1 MQIHPLV
8 TDTETLR
15 TLCDR
20 LKAHDTLCVDT
31 EFMRE
36 NTYYPELCLVQ
47 LASPKDAF
55 ALDPLADGIDLTPFL
70 ELLSDE
76 SILKVLHAGG
86 QDIEIFMN
94 LTGKVPYPLFDTQ
107 VAAMAMGMGEQVSY
121 ANLVAHFTG
130 QQIDKGARFTDW
142 ARRPLSERQIHYA
155 IGDVTYLAQMFLR
168 MLTRLRKTGRGEWL
182 DEEMARLAEP
192 GNYVVNPETAWL
204 RLKLP
209 NRKPEVLGRLK
220 ALARWRELEARDKN
234 VPRGRIVKDET
245 LADLAASPPA
255 TQADLARIR
264 GLSPTWAQNAIGQR
278 LLAAIASADPLPD
291 SEMPP
296 RENRPGLSTDA
307 SLIADLLKLLL
318 KIRAKESGVAPKL
331 VARSEE
337 MEALAAGVRDG
348 LPILGGWR
356 RKLFGEDALALVEGR
371 LGLSVR
377 DGRLRMQPLD
387 SSLPVMETPVADG
400 LFDDSFTPDEAAP
413 PPQAPVQASDA
424 AAAPARRTAPRRRA
438 EG

>member
-8 TDTETLR
+8 TDTGTLTR
-15 TLCDR
+15 LCER
-20 LKAHDTLCVDT
+20 LKAHDVLCVDT

-36 NTYYPELCLVQ
+36 NTYYPELCLIQ
-47 LASPKDAF
+47 LASPEEAF
-55 ALDPLADGIDLTPFL
+55 AVDPLADGLDLKPFL
-70 ELLSDE
+70 DLLADE

-142 ARRPLSERQIHYA
+142 ARRPLSDRQIHYA
-155 IGDVTYLAQMFLR
+155 IGDVTYLAQLFPK

-182 DEEMARLAEP
+182 DEEMARLSEP
-192 GNYVVNPETAWL
+192 GNYVVNPDSAWL

-209 NRKPEVLGRLK
+209 NRKPDVLGRLK

-245 LADLAASPPA
+245 LADLAAAPPA
-255 TQADLARIR
+255 AQADLARVR

-278 LLAAIASADPLPD
+278 LLAAIEAAEPL
-291 SEMPP
+291 SEAEMPP

-307 SLIADLLKLLL
+307 SLVADLLKLLL
-318 KIRAKESGVAPKL
+318 KIRAKEASVAPRL

-337 MEALAAGVRDG
+337 MEALAAGAREG
-348 LPILGGWR
+348 LAMLEGWR
-356 RKLFGEDALALVEGR
+356 YRLFGEDALALVEGR
-371 LGLSVR
+371 LGFSVK
-377 DGRLRMQPLD
+377 GGKLRMQPLD
-387 SSLPVMETPVADG
+387 GSPARLVEEPDFVSDVEV
-400 LFDDSFTPDEAAP
+400 SPDESAAP
-413 PPQAPVQASDA
+413 APAPAPEPDA
-424 AAAPARRTAPRRRA
+424 AAAPARRKAPRRRA
-438 EG
+438 QG

>member
-8 TDTETLR
+8 TDTETLAR
-15 TLCDR
+15 LCAR

-47 LASPKDAF
+47 LASPEEAF
-55 ALDPLADGIDLTPFL
+55 ALDPLSPELDMRPFL
-70 ELLSDE
+70 ELLGDE

-94 LTGKVPYPLFDTQ
+94 LTGRVPFPLFDTQ

-121 ANLVAHFTG
+121 ANLVQHFTG
-130 QQIDKGARFTDW
+130 AQIDKGARFTDW

-155 IGDVTYLAQMFLR
+155 IGDVTHLAQLFPK
-168 MLTRLRKTGRGEWL
+168 MLAKLRKTGRGEWL
-182 DEEMARLAEP
+182 DEEMARMSEP
-192 GNYVVNPETAWL
+192 GAYVVDPDAAWL

-255 TQADLARIR
+255 NQGELARVR
-264 GLSPTWAQNAIGQR
+264 GLSPTWAGNAIGAR
-278 LLAAIASADPLPD
+278 LLGVIAAAGPLPEA
-291 SEMPP
+291 EMPP
-296 RENRPGLSTDA
+296 RENRPGLSTEA

-318 KIRAKESGVAPKL
+318 KIRAKEAGVAPKL
-331 VARSEE
+331 VARGEE
-337 MEALAAGVRDG
+337 MEALAGGAREG
-348 LPILGGWR
+348 LAMLEGWR
-356 RKLFGEDALALVEGR
+356 RTLFGEDALALVEGR
-371 LGLSVR
+371 LGFAVE
-377 DGRLRMQPLD
+377 DGRLKMQALEGGGAARP
-387 SSLPVMETPVADG
+387 A
-400 LFDDSFTPDEAAP
+400 EAEGP
-413 PPQAPVQASDA
+413 GQAPAQAPDA
-424 AAAPARRTAPRRRA
+424 AARPSRRRGQTRRA

>member
-8 TDTETLR
+8 TDTDTLAR
-15 TLCDR
+15 LCDR
-20 LKAHDTLCVDT
+20 LKAHDVLCVDT

-47 LASPKDAF
+47 LASPEEAF
-55 ALDPLADGIDLTPFL
+55 AVDPLAEGLDLGPFL
-70 ELLSDE
+70 DLLADE

-94 LTGKVPYPLFDTQ
+94 LTGKVPFPLFDTQ

-142 ARRPLSERQIHYA
+142 ARRPLSDRQIHYA
-155 IGDVTYLAQMFLR
+155 IGDVTHLAQLFPK

-182 DEEMARLAEP
+182 DEEMARLSDP
-192 GNYVVNPETAWL
+192 SNYAVNPDTAWT

-209 NRKPEVLGRLK
+209 NRKPDVLGRLK
-220 ALARWRELEARDKN
+220 ALARWREYEARDKN

-245 LADLAASPPA
+245 LADLAAAPPA
-255 TQADLARIR
+255 SQADLARVR

-278 LLAAIASADPLPD
+278 LLAAIETAEPLAEA
-291 SEMPP
+291 EMPP
-296 RENRPGLSTDA
+296 KENRPGLSTDA

-318 KIRAKESGVAPKL
+318 KVRAKEAGVAPRL
-331 VARSEE
+331 VARAEE
-337 MEALAAGVRDG
+337 MEALAGGAREG
-348 LPILGGWR
+348 LPILEGWR
-356 RKLFGEDALALVEGR
+356 FKMFGEDALSLVEGR
-371 LGLSVR
+371 LGFSVT
-377 DGRLRMQPLD
+377 GGKLKMQPLD
-387 SSLPVMETPVADG
+387 GGTPQAVEAPD
-400 LFDDSFTPDEAAP
+400 FDDEAVSPAEAEVPAP
-413 PPQAPVQASDA
+413 APAQAPDA
-424 AAAPARRTAPRRRA
+424 AAGPARRKAPRRRA
-438 EG
+438 QG